1 MEQVDY
7 SIPQFFSD
15 YLYSYNKTT
24 RDFDLRTV
32 DSSELYST
40 KFINKYTKFSCHD
53 EFFNS
58 SPFAKKPSV
67 NINNLTEAF
76 IKKLDKFTQ
85 ENTSFNSFEDMHDT
99 AVKYWE
105 ERIYLGD

>member
-1 MEQVDY
+1 MLVAPCLQLRQELKYSHEREVSNLEQVDY

-24 RDFDLRTV
+24 RDFDLQTV

-58 SPFAKKPSV
+58 SPFAKK
-67 NINNLTEAF
+67 N
-76 IKKLDKFTQ
+76 KC
-85 ENTSFNSFEDMHDT
+85 
-99 AVKYWE
+99 
-105 ERIYLGD
+105 